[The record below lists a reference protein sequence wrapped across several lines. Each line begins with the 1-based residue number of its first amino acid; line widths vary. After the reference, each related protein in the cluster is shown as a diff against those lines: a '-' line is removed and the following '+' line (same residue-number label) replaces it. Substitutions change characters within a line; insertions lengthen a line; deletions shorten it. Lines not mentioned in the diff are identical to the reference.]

1 MIKHLCFLLS
11 SHSILPGS
19 QKMTQGKKLHKW
31 LADFKPMGT
40 GYESIYYGIIY
51 TRLTMMARSS
61 TWSVTKSSSLEFIKP
76 MPQTDLN
83 FWLSL
88 FVKQHQKPCS
98 GSPPVYQDLSMCHNW
113 SLRIAIVDLPIRLQ
127 TNLKHISGNLLRQ
140 LGARNKDVVAA
151 LQTVLTRVRLCQCD
165 AGYCLSG

>member
-19 QKMTQGKKLHKW
+19 QKITQGKKLNKW

-51 TRLTMMARSS
+51 TRLTWPEVAHGA
-61 TWSVTKSSSLEFIKP
+61 VTKSSSLVFIKP
-76 MPQTDLN
+76 APETDQY

-88 FVKQHQKPCS
+88 TVKQHWNPCS
-98 GSPPVYQDLSMCHNW
+98 GSTPVYQDLSTRHNW
-113 SLRIAIVDLPIRLQ
+113 SIIKAIVDLPIRLQ
-127 TNLKHISGNLLRQ
+127 TNLKHTSGNLLRQ
-140 LGARNKDVVAA
+140 LGARNKDVVAV
-151 LQTVLTRVRLCQCD
+151 LQTLLTRVRLCQCD
-165 AGYCLSG
+165 AGYCLAH